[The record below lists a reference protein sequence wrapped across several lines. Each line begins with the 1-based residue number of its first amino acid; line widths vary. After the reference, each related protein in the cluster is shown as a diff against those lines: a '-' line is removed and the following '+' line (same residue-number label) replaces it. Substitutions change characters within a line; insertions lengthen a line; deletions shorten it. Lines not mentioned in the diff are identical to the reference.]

1 MEGLV
6 INNSVVHGTAI
17 PNYSNAT
24 KEQSAMIFITNRYT
38 RIYFSIIETARS
50 RVLSKDHY
58 KETHHIIPRSMGGD
72 NSSGNL
78 VNLTA
83 REHFICHKLL
93 VRMTEGESRG
103 KMAFALVLMSG
114 KNGSKIYDSTK
125 KLLAERMSNLH
136 LGKIPVTNGVVDK
149 AIFAGDSIPEGFYPG
164 FSPLTIKKHGA
175 GNKGKKWITDGNV
188 SYQIKHNILPEG
200 FYWGQADYQK
210 EKSSQPG
217 ELNPMFGLFFIT
229 NGTTNS
235 VCNNLDNIPEGW
247 YKGKIEKK
255 SALKVESKLGSKNPM
270 YGRLP
275 HNAKSIEIDGVVYS
289 SMSEARLKTGL
300 SRRTI
305 ENLVKSDLTTPADCV
320 ILNKKHF
327 GVEE

>member
-1 MEGLV
+1 MEELV

-78 VNLTA
+78 VDLTA

-114 KNGSKIYDSTK
+114 KRGSKIYDSTK
-125 KLLAERMSNLH
+125 KLLAERVRQLH
-136 LGKIPVTNGVVDK
+136 TGKSPITNGIIDK
-149 AIFAGDSIPEGFYPG
+149 NLFKDKVMPEGFYYG
-164 FSPLTIKKHGA
+164 FSPAILKKHGD
-175 GNKGKKWITDGNV
+175 GNKGKKWITDGKV
-188 SYQIKHNILPEG
+188 SYQIKHDILPEG
-200 FYWGQADYQK
+200 FYYGQADYHK
-210 EKSSQPG
+210 KKNSDALSG
-217 ELNPMFGLFFIT
+217 TGNPMYGKFGVDHPAYGNKLT
-229 NGTTNS
+229 DET
-235 VCNNLDNIPEGW
+235 
-247 YKGKIEKK
+247 KK
-255 SALKVESKLGSKNPM
+255 SIAESKLGPRNPM
-270 YGRLP
+270 YGKLP
-275 HNAKSIEIDGVVYS
+275 HNAKSIEINGVVYS

-305 ENLVKSDLTTPADCV
+305 ENLVKSDLTTTADCV
-320 ILNKKHF
+320 IL
-327 GVEE
+327 